1 MIFFKKEKKIFGF
14 IFKVNSN
21 VLKKKSIHRF
31 NTYV

>member
-1 MIFFKKEKKIFGF
+1 MIFLRRKKIFGF